1 MANGVTTRGNVLIQ
15 RVRGSHSKGFFPSV
29 YTDIPLHPEVTLSIL
44 IGRQDLAH
52 RVVVILEGY
61 WWPWKQPREVG

>member
-1 MANGVTTRGNVLIQ
+1 
-15 RVRGSHSKGFFPSV
+15 V